1 MSSYEFYELEQMLG
15 GLAAASAGINFVSF
29 AFTVLTY
36 VLSSLGIY
44 TVASRRGIHHA
55 WLSWVPVVNI
65 WVLGSLSDQYR
76 YVAKGQVKSKRKALI
91 IMQVIN
97 VVLAVVMICAVIGGV
112 VGVVLNAGY
121 MDEEQLLME
130 AMGPILGS
138 MVLLLP
144 LAGLSIAIVVV
155 RFMALYDVY
164 MSMDPENA
172 VLFLVLSIFI
182 SVTEPFFLFF
192 NREKDKGMPPRQPRY
207 REPQQNGGYQ
217 APQQNVGYQPD
228 MGTYDEAPAEKP
240 YGESR
245 ELPSEPRSDET
256 HYL

>member
-1 MSSYEFYELEQMLG
+1 MSYEYYYDFESMLG

-29 AFTVLTY
+29 AISVMTY

-44 TVASRRGIHHA
+44 TVAKRRGIHHA
-55 WLSWVPVVNI
+55 WLSWVPVANLWI
-65 WVLGSLSDQYR
+65 IGSLSDQYR
-76 YVAKGQVKSKRKALI
+76 YVARGQVKAKRKALI

-97 VVLAVVMICAVIGGV
+97 VVLAVVLICAVIGGV

-121 MDEEQLLME
+121 MDEEQLIMK
-130 AMGPILGS
+130 AMAPILGS
-138 MVLLLP
+138 LLLLLP

-155 RFMALYDVY
+155 RFMALYDIY

-182 SVTEPFFLFF
+182 PVTEPFFLFF
-192 NREKDKGMPPRQPRY
+192 NREKDKGMPPRRPVFRDPQPW
-207 REPQQNGGYQ
+207 
-217 APQQNVGYQPD
+217 ADQPN
-228 MGTYDEAPAEKP
+228 TYEEAPAENP
-240 YGESR
+240 YGESEPYR
-245 ELPSEPRSDET
+245 EAPPRDDET